1 MLPKILN
8 FVGLL
13 LITVGGIGA
22 AFAAPQ
28 PQYGPDGSVGLA
40 ASPVKE
46 KRVAMHKR
54 QKLYPYLMT
63 IVGIGAALQAIAI
76 FL

>member
-1 MLPKILN
+1 MLPKVINLL
-8 FVGLL
+8 GLL

-28 PQYGPDGSVGLA
+28 PQYGPDGGVGLA
-40 ASPVKE
+40 ASPIKE
-46 KRVAMHKR
+46 KRIAMHKR
-54 QKLYPYLMT
+54 QKCYPYLLAV
-63 IVGIGAALQAIAI
+63 VGIGAALQAVAL